1 MVEKIYKLLFLD
13 VGLMNAICGL
23 GWNSISQMTTTQLC
37 NEGSIAEQF
46 IGQHLQDILSS
57 SPNRDLTYWLRE
69 GRSTNAEVDYVIAL
83 DGNIIPIEVK
93 SGATGSLK
101 SVHQFVGEKN
111 VPLAIR
117 FDTGLPSIQTI
128 TTRVRTME
136 KSTDINYQLLSLP
149 LYLVEQLT
157 AVIHEVS

>member
-1 MVEKIYKLLFLD
+1 MLIKVYKLIFLD

-23 GWNSISQMTTTQLC
+23 GWNTLSQIADVQLI
-37 NEGSIAEQF
+37 NEGTVAEQF

-57 SPNRDLTYWLRE
+57 SPNRELTYWLRE
-69 GRSTNAEVDYVIAL
+69 SRSTNAEVDYVLAL
-83 DGNIIPIEVK
+83 HGQITPIEIK

-101 SVHQFVGEKN
+101 SLHQFIGEKG

-128 TTRVRTME
+128 NTRIRKAE
-136 KSTDINYQLLSLP
+136 KTIDSDYRLLSLP
-149 LYLVEQLT
+149 LYLVERLPELNL
-157 AVIHEVS
+157 V